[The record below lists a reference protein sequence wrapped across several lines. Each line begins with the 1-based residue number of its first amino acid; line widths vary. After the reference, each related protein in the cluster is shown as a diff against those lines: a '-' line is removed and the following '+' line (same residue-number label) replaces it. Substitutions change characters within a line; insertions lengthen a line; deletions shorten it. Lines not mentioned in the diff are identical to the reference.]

1 MAGKKKLIRFEQLST
16 MPNVYQ
22 NFNILKPA
30 LINAEGEAVN
40 LSGKWSSEHFKNDNP
55 LILELACGGGEYT
68 VALAERYPE
77 RNFIGI
83 DIKGAR
89 IWKGANQ
96 ALENNQANVAFCR
109 IRIEQIA
116 QFFGKE
122 VNEIWITFPDPFYKK
137 VRRRLTHPIFLN
149 HYRKILKDGG
159 IVHLKTDDDMLFE
172 FTMEVLEQEKIEV
185 IYSNDN
191 IYRRGF
197 GTSAKPLYHN
207 DLEVKT
213 AYEKMHLRNQK
224 TIKYVTFRL

>member
-1 MAGKKKLIRFEQLST
+1 MGGKKKLIRFEQLAT

-30 LINAEGEAVN
+30 LINAEGEAVD
-40 LSGKWSSEHFKNDNP
+40 LKEKWSTEHFGNENP

-89 IWKGANQ
+89 IWKGANK
-96 ALENNQANVAFCR
+96 AIENEQQNVAFCR

-116 QFFGKE
+116 LFFGKE
-122 VNEIWITFPDPFYKK
+122 VDEIWITFPDPFYKK
-137 VRRRLTHPIFLN
+137 ERRRLTHPNFLN

-172 FTMEVLEQEKIEV
+172 FTMEILEQEKIDV
-185 IYSNDN
+185 IYSDDN
-191 IYRRGF
+191 IYNK
-197 GTSAKPLYHN
+197 SLYHN

-213 AYEKMHLRNQK
+213 AYEKMHLKKQK
-224 TIKYVTFRL
+224 TIKYVKFRL